1 MELGFIARVKIW
13 GGLAHLLWRRAW
25 DWQKASNYDERKRR
39 EGKVA
44 REKGYRR
51 ET

>member
-1 MELGFIARVKIW
+1 MELGSDARAKIW
-13 GGLAHLLWRRAW
+13 GRLAHLLWSCAW
-25 DWQKASNYDERKRR
+25 DRLKASYYDGRKRR

-51 ET
+51 EI